1 MPLVRTN
8 PNTTLFTALVTLL
21 LASPVGAQYKWV
33 GPDGQLNYGDRPP
46 SQEAQKMRAGV
57 GPGRVLSTEGSAASD
72 LPYATRTAAS
82 RAPVVLYAA
91 ADCNLCDQAR
101 RLLVERGIPFSEK
114 QIRAKADLEAYKQA
128 GFSDGSVP
136 GLSVG
141 AQRTQGYEA
150 TAWQGLLDSAGY
162 PKSARLPEGYR
173 APQAVSLASGK
184 PALDGPAAA
193 QAAAQE
199 KLAQEKAAQEK
210 IAQARSQQEKLQSE
224 RTRAAAMAANS
235 EPGRFKF

>member
-1 MPLVRTN
+1 MPLVRIN
-8 PNTTLFTALVTLL
+8 PSKTILTALATLL
-21 LASPVGAQYKWV
+21 LVSPAVAQYKWV

-57 GPGRVLSTEGSAASD
+57 SPGRVLAAESGATSD

-82 RAPVVLYAA
+82 KAPVVLYAA

-141 AQRTQGYEA
+141 AQRTQGF
-150 TAWQGLLDSAGY
+150 LDSAGY
-162 PKSARLPEGYR
+162 PKSARLPEGYK

-184 PALDGPAAA
+184 PALDGAAAA

-210 IAQARSQQEKLQSE
+210 LAQARAQQEKLQSE

>member
-1 MPLVRTN
+1 MPLARVN
-8 PNTTLFTALVTLL
+8 PSKTFFTALATLL
-21 LASPVGAQYKWV
+21 LASPVSAQYKWV

-57 GPGRVLSTEGSAASD
+57 SAGRVLAAESGTTSD

-82 RAPVVLYAA
+82 KAPVVLYAA

-141 AQRTQGYEA
+141 PQRTQGFEA

-162 PKSARLPEGYR
+162 PKSARLPESYKT
-173 APQAVSLASGK
+173 PQAVSLASGK

-210 IAQARSQQEKLQSE
+210 LAQARAQQEKLQSE
-224 RTRAAAMAANS
+224 RIRAAAMAANS